1 MPNDMSVL
9 SNIMQEELVF
19 EETQVFANARL
30 LTLIPDAVMQS
41 IIIEKVV
48 CFSLMPEV
56 ALEKLSLQTHAFL
69 VLNELY
75 SRMMLSPVG

>member
-9 SNIMQEELVF
+9 SSIMQEELVF

-30 LTLIPDAVMQS
+30 LTLMPDAVMQS
-41 IIIEKVV
+41 IIMEKVV

-56 ALEKLSLQTHAFL
+56 ALEKLSLQTHALL

-75 SRMMLSPVG
+75 SRMMLSPDG